1 MVIRFDFYSLFFY
14 NALYSIKGKK
24 MLDKTIYKQIFKSSF
39 NAPIDVEFWDGEKVS
54 YGDGDAIATIIL
66 HEIIP
71 IKDIMAHASLTFG
84 EAYMDGKIEIQ
95 GDLQKLVSTIYSS
108 QESFLNGSKFAKLI
122 PKQSHSEKTSK
133 ADVQSHYDI
142 GNDFYEMWLD
152 PTMTYSCAYFADEK
166 DSLEDAQW
174 NKVRHILNK
183 LHPQSGETLLDI
195 GCGWGTLIFTAA
207 KEYNLEATGVTLS
220 QQQYDFV
227 SEKIKAEGL
236 EDRVHV
242 YLKDYRELEQTYDH
256 VTSVGMFEHVGKE
269 NLQEYFMQVSN
280 RLVDNGTALIHGITG
295 QHDGAGVDAW
305 INKYI
310 FPGGYIPNIAENINH
325 IMHTGSLQVDDIE
338 PLRRHYQRTLE
349 MWTQNFHKVDEE
361 VISAY
366 GERFYR
372 MWDLYLQACA
382 ASFES
387 GNIDVVQYLLTKGP
401 SGTKLPMT
409 RSYIYHADVAH
420 GVQ

>member
-1 MVIRFDFYSLFFY
+1 
-14 NALYSIKGKK
+14 